1 MSDSRS
7 SANAAQRILA
17 VDAKYNAYRSPS
29 NPHLRTLYIRR
40 RTQLLRERAKDEKL
54 DPSTRKEYLKI
65 RQQIFTKK
73 YGLAEQR
80 SRTSS
85 RLSLS
90 MHTAST
96 HHSWD
101 SLHAS
106 ISDSPG
112 RLSPSRQHRRQPSTA
127 SLSKLTIDSTPG
139 GTAAG
144 SQQLVPTKAATASRA
159 MAGDTTLGE
168 NYAFAG
174 MHYIFDQHSEA
185 VSVIKF
191 SSSDKNKLACCSK
204 DGTLSI
210 HSLSPGPPTLSCT
223 LRGHKRAV
231 TDFDWSVSG
240 DFIVSTSLDK
250 TARLWDTK
258 SGKCLRTMEDR
269 NEGELLCCLFQPANN
284 NLLVVGNSQ
293 AQVITWNVSTGKMIK
308 GGLGKVAGAVK
319 AFVFD
324 SAGTTLWCGDDKGS
338 IFSFSFNVTS
348 GRLVRLKR
356 YVVCPGKPIT
366 CISSRSWMSR
376 EARDPSL
383 LVNVQCDALIFFRVA
398 GNGTLQ
404 LKRQF
409 SISHSTKDIR
419 SAFCPLMSFR
429 EGACVV
435 TGSEDMSVY
444 FFDVVREA
452 RTCINK
458 LQGHSAA
465 VLCVC
470 WNYDESLLASCDE
483 EGTVIV
489 WNREQ

>member
-1 MSDSRS
+1 MDRAHASDARA
-7 SANAAQRILA
+7 SANATQQILA
-17 VDAKYNAYRSPS
+17 VDAKYNAHRCPV
-29 NPHLRTLYIRR
+29 NPHLRTLYLRR
-40 RTQLLRERAKDEKL
+40 RTQLLREKAKDEKL
-54 DPSTRKEYLKI
+54 DPAARKEYLKI
-65 RQQIFTKK
+65 RQQVLTKK

-85 RLSLS
+85 RLSFS
-90 MHTAST
+90 MHTSST

-101 SLHAS
+101 SLHVSMAE
-106 ISDSPG
+106 SPG
-112 RLSPSRQHRRQPSTA
+112 RLSPASTHRRQTSAA
-127 SLSKLTIDSTPG
+127 SLSKLTMDSMLG
-139 GTAAG
+139 G
-144 SQQLVPTKAATASRA
+144 QLVPTKAATASRA

-210 HSLSPGPPTLSCT
+210 HSLSPGPPTLTWT

-240 DFIVSTSLDK
+240 DFVVSTSLDQ

-258 SGKCLRTMEDR
+258 TGKCLRTMEDR
-269 NEGELLCCLFQPANN
+269 NECELFCCLFQPANN
-284 NLLVVGNSQ
+284 NLFVVGNSQ
-293 AQVITWNVSTGKMIK
+293 AQIVTWNVSTGKAIK
-308 GGLGKVAGAVK
+308 GGLGKTAGAVK
-319 AFVFD
+319 ALAFD
-324 SAGTTLWCGDDKGS
+324 TSGTTLWCGDDKGS
-338 IFSFSFNVTS
+338 MFSFLFNVMS
-348 GRLVRLKR
+348 GRIQRTKR
-356 YVVCPGKPIT
+356 YVVSPGKAIT

-383 LVNVQCDALIFFRVA
+383 LVNVRNDMLMFFRVTSS
-398 GNGTLQ
+398 GSLE

-409 SISHSTKDIR
+409 PISHANKDIR

-452 RTCINK
+452 KTCINK
-458 LQGHSAA
+458 LQGHSAP